1 MGFGLRRRS
10 LESRRLR
17 FARVQAAG
25 SLNWRVGEWLKARA
39 EFMRGLLRV
48 IVV

>member
-1 MGFGLRRRS
+1 MRCRS

-25 SLNWRVGEWLKARA
+25 SLNWPVGEWLKAWA

>member
-1 MGFGLRRRS
+1 MRRTS
-10 LESRRLR
+10 IESGRLR
-17 FARVQAAG
+17 FARGQAAG
-25 SLNWRVGEWLKARA
+25 SLNWRVGEWLKAWA